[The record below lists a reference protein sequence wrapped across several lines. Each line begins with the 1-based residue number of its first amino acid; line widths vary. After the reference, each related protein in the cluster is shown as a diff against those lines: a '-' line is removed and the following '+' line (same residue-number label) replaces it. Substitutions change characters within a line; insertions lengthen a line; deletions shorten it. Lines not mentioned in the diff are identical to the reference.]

1 MKRPKLLEKKTV
13 FKGFFDVCQ
22 DLIQRADGETFTY
35 THFVLPVSA
44 VVILAQDAQGRFVLN
59 REYRHPI
66 GNDLLGCPGGR
77 LEPGE
82 DPLVGGLREFQE
94 ETGYTSDE
102 IEQIGVSYPFPG
114 LCNQKIYFLAA
125 KNARPHENGKQDL
138 DPFEFIQTELKTE
151 ADLRAEIA
159 RGDRVDGLLITALGY
174 RMLKQSNRP

>member
-1 MKRPKLLEKKTV
+1 MKRPKVLEKKTV

-44 VVILAQDAQGRFVLN
+44 VVVLGQTADGLFVLN

-114 LCNQKIYFLAA
+114 LCNQKIYFLSA
-125 KNARPHENGKQDL
+125 KNAKPLGKQSL
-138 DPFEFIQTELKTE
+138 DPFEFIQPELKTE
-151 ADLRAEIA
+151 AELHAVIA

-174 RMLKQSNRP
+174 RMLQERS